1 MAKTSTVN
9 RTKKKKDTIDKN
21 RQRRAALIARA
32 HEVCKNPE
40 ATMEERMNVWMDV
53 QRKLPRNA
61 SPTRLRKI
69 CRKTGRPRGNNFTG
83 ISRIYLRKMI
93 AEGLVP
99 GVYKSSW

>member
-1 MAKTSTVN
+1 MAKLSIVL
-9 RTKKKKDTIDKN
+9 RTLKKKKTIDKN
-21 RQRRAALIARA
+21 RQRREALIKRA
-32 HEVCKNPE
+32 KEVCKNPD
-40 ATMEERMNVWMDV
+40 ASMEERMAVWMDV
-53 QRKLPRNA
+53 TSKLPRNA

>member
-1 MAKTSTVN
+1 MAKLSTVN
-9 RTKKKKDTIDKN
+9 RTSRKKETMDKY
-21 RQRRAALIARA
+21 RQRRESLISRAR
-32 HEVCKNPE
+32 EVCNNPE
-40 ATMEERMNVWMDV
+40 ATMEERMAAWMEV
-53 QRKLPRNA
+53 QKLPRNA

>member
-1 MAKTSTVN
+1 MAKLSTVE
-9 RTKKKKDTIDKN
+9 RTLKKKNAITKH
-21 RQRRAALIARA
+21 RQRRTALIARA
-32 HEVCKNPE
+32 HEICKNPE
-40 ATMEERMNVWMDV
+40 ASMEERMTAWMDV
-53 QRKLPRNA
+53 SKLPRNA

-93 AEGLVP
+93 SEGLVP

>member
-1 MAKTSTVN
+1 MAKLSIVL
-9 RTKKKKDTIDKN
+9 RTLKKKKTIDKN
-21 RQRRAALIARA
+21 RQRRETLIKRA
-32 HEVCKNPE
+32 KEVCKNPD
-40 ATMEERMNVWMDV
+40 ASMEERMAVWMDV
-53 QRKLPRNA
+53 TSKLPRNA

>member
-1 MAKTSTVN
+1 MAKLSTVE
-9 RTKKKKDTIDKN
+9 RTLKKKNTIKQC
-21 RQRRAALIARA
+21 RQRREALIKRA
-32 HEVCKNPE
+32 HDVCKNPD
-40 ATMEERMNVWMDV
+40 ATMEERMAVWMDV
-53 QRKLPRNA
+53 SSKLPRNA

-69 CRKTGRPRGNNFTG
+69 CRKTGRPRSNNFTG